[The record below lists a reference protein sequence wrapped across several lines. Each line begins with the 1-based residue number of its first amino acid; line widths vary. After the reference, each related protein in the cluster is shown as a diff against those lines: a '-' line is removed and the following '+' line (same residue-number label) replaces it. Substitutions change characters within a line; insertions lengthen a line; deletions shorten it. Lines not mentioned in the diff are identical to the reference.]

1 MLQNHVNV
9 KTGAGRTWRKDP
21 QIVPLNKKQWSYVQN
36 RYHITPREL
45 EIARM
50 VCQGFGN
57 EQIAESLNIT
67 HGTVKTHIRNLYHKL
82 RVHNKVSML
91 LQFLADSR
99 DFLAQ
104 STSIEPDTQADGS

>member
-9 KTGAGRTWRKDP
+9 KSGAGRTWRKAP
-21 QIVPLNKKQWSYVQN
+21 QIVPLNNKQWAYVQN

-99 DFLAQ
+99 NFLDQ
-104 STSIEPDTQADGS
+104 FCSSRLPH